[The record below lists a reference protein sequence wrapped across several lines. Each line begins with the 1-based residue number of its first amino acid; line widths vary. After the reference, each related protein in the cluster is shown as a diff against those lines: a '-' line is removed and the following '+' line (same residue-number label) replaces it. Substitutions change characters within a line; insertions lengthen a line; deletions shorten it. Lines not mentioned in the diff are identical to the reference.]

1 MLTQCQI
8 KHFFYV
14 KFKKR
19 RDKEEAWI
27 AVIPTG
33 AVAVVG
39 GLCYIV
45 LKSKLVFQWAYFV
58 SAFIQM
64 LEADT

>member
-1 MLTQCQI
+1 M
-8 KHFFYV
+8 
-14 KFKKR
+14 
-19 RDKEEAWI
+19 
-27 AVIPTG
+27 AVIPAG

-45 LKSKLVFQWAYFV
+45 LKSKLVFQRAYFV
-58 SAFIQM
+58 SALIQM

>member
-1 MLTQCQI
+1 M
-8 KHFFYV
+8 
-14 KFKKR
+14 
-19 RDKEEAWI
+19 
-27 AVIPTG
+27 AVIPAC

-45 LKSKLVFQWAYFV
+45 LKSKLVFQRAYFV
-58 SAFIQM
+58 SALIQM